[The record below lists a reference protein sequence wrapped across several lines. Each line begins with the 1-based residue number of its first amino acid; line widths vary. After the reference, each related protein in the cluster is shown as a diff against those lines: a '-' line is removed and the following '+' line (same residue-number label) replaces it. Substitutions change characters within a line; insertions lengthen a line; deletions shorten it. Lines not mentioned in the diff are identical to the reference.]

1 MISLKS
7 QGTDDEEFEN
17 ELKKDL
23 YKELEH
29 VKTDDSY
36 VEPIVQD
43 AETIEKEAKKEDDEF
58 FKLVLKFSEID
69 SAAIEQNRQE
79 NIIDLFDYL
88 EDDKSQVIDDEL
100 KTEEIFI
107 DDDDLIDSLNEQEI
121 KDASNDVTNDIDIDQ
136 NDV

>member
-43 AETIEKEAKKEDDEF
+43 AETIEKETKKKDDEF